1 MQPRQMEGQHAE
13 QREEKPHDEQ
23 KEHPF
28 LHR

>member
-1 MQPRQMEGQHAE
+1 MQSRQMEGQHAE
-13 QREEKPHDEQ
+13 QREEEPYDEQ